1 LIKISGGSIKLI
13 KNEYSEQT
21 EGFVTK
27 EPSMLTGFE
36 V

>member
-1 LIKISGGSIKLI
+1 LIKISGGSIKI
-13 KNEYSEQT
+13 KNEYSEQM